1 MSQPTYHILLIDYSH
16 SFSPQITRRKHV
28 RKNYHLTSVW
38 EQKKPQRQEL
48 TLRTHIKYYIY
59 VYLFIYEPS

>member
-1 MSQPTYHILLIDYSH
+1 MNNIYLLPDR
-16 SFSPQITRRKHV
+16 QITIRNMCVKITAIGRKQ
-28 RKNYHLTSVW
+28 KN
-38 EQKKPQRQEL
+38 PQRQEL

>member
-28 RKNYHLTSVW
+28 CKNYHLTSGR
-38 EQKKPQRQEL
+38 KNPQRQEL

-59 VYLFIYEPS
+59 VYIFIYEPS

>member
-28 RKNYHLTSVW
+28 CKNYHLTSGR
-38 EQKKPQRQEL
+38 KNPQRQEL
-48 TLRTHIKYYIY
+48 TLQTHIKYYIY

>member
-28 RKNYHLTSVW
+28 RKNYYLTSVW
-38 EQKKPQRQEL
+38 KQKNPQRQEL
-48 TLRTHIKYYIY
+48 TLRTPY
-59 VYLFIYEPS
+59 